1 MPVRRLIQR
10 ALTRHRAPP
19 RTPDAPPPV
28 PEPWQSPDLDLSGTL
43 MDCLHPHLLGAI
55 HRDNLVGLATDLG
68 FGLWSLPV
76 FSEDGCR
83 RIAHV
88 INDRLEWQQ
97 AHPQQSP
104 NSMHYAGVVFEPMGM
119 AAAVSELRSVIV
131 EPLRTAMF
139 PEIGPLD
146 SDYAFAATY
155 GPGLDRGLGFHV
167 DDSEI
172 TLNVSLDGG
181 YTGGEIVFQGR
192 RCAIHRQ
199 EAHRREEEFAYTIPP
214 GHGVL
219 HAGNHRHLVNTV
231 RGSRRNMIV
240 WCRSAQTRSAAN
252 PGACAPWC
260 GHKPRT

>member
-43 MDCLHPHLLGAI
+43 MDCLHPHLLEAI